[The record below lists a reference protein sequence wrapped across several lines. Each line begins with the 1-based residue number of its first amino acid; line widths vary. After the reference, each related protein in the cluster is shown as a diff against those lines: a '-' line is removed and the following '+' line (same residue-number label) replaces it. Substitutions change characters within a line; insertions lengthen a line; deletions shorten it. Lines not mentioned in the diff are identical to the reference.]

1 MERRPSN
8 PRALAEAA
16 EKIYSAKYRVDF
28 ETLHI
33 GKFAVI
39 DVVTEQAYLG
49 ETPEEAYNQ
58 ARQAAPKGL
67 FHLIKVGEP
76 GAFRV
81 SYAADARV
89 DWVFR

>member
-1 MERRPSN
+1 MERRPTN
-8 PRALAEAA
+8 PLALAEAA
-16 EKIYSAKYRVDF
+16 EKIYNVKYRVDF
-28 ETLHI
+28 ETHHI

-58 ARQAAPKGL
+58 ARQAAPKGM
-67 FHLIKVGEP
+67 FHLIKVGER

-81 SYAADARV
+81 SYAADARM